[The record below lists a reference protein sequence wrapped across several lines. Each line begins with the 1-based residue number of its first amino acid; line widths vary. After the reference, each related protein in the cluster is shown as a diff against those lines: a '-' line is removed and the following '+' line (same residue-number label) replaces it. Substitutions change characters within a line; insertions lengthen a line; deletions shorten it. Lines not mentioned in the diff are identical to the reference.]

1 MANAYDIDI
10 EEDDILMD
18 AVRIATNDARGPAYI
33 FKEAGVVVQKDEITI
48 AEVDETWQMVDND
61 ISACISWRI
70 IVMSG

>member
-48 AEVDETWQMVDND
+48 AEVDET
-61 ISACISWRI
+61 
-70 IVMSG
+70 